1 MSVAVVADAHLGGP
15 GGPAEGLS
23 DQLLSLP
30 QKGCCHLVIL
40 GDLFHVWVGSERFE
54 TPDIRVISQVL
65 RRLRSD
71 GMRIDYVEGN
81 RDFFIGHSSYA
92 DLFDLVAT
100 ESTFTVGGKRYL
112 AVHGDRLNDADWLY
126 RFWRSVSK
134 SRASRFFMM
143 HLPRFLAHRLIH
155 STERGLAKTNF
166 KHRMIVP
173 EKMILRYA
181 RSRLGEAHDVL
192 LLGHF
197 HECRRWAVPG
207 GTVWL
212 VDAWFRSRRVEILGD
227 ECVAGKKAT

>member
-23 DQLLSLP
+23 GQLLSLP
-30 QKGCCHLVIL
+30 QRGCGRLIIL

-54 TPDIRVISQVL
+54 TAEIKVITRIL
-65 RRLRSD
+65 RQLRSD

-92 DLFDLVAT
+92 DLFDTVAT
-100 ESTFTVGGKRYL
+100 EVTFIAAGKKYL

-126 RFWRSVSK
+126 RFWSSVSK
-134 SRASRFFMM
+134 SRASRYFMM
-143 HLPRFLAHRLIH
+143 HLPRFLAHGLIH

-166 KHRMIVP
+166 KHKSTIP

-181 RSRLGEAHDVL
+181 RSRLSEDHDVL

-197 HECRRWAVPG
+197 HEPRRWSISG
-207 GTVWL
+207 GSVWL
-212 VDAWFRSRRVEILGD
+212 VDAWFRSRRVEMLGD
-227 ECVAGKKAT
+227 DARTGWE